1 MTTTAMCPKC
11 MVNAKQDLYGTSL
24 FEEMKIKPNVEKPV
38 DLNIDVKDTV
48 ELSKESKQEIVK
60 KAKTKAA
67 GWSSLFGIFNTL
79 QYGLRSDKKVAKK
92 FNLDA
97 EKDKDLIKTI
107 KREQVKSTLPA
118 AIGSFFGVGT
128 ISGVISWIYNK
139 NSDAGKIEV

>member
-1 MTTTAMCPKC
+1 MSTDVFSNIQLGA
-11 MVNAKQDLYGTSL
+11 NQIGSTSQTDV
-24 FEEMKIKPNVEKPV
+24 KPNVNAQPKV
-38 DLNIDVKDTV
+38 DLNQEIVDTV
-48 ELSKESKQEIVK
+48 ELSKGEKQEIVK